1 MKSYNVFMDITIS
14 KSISIEANSEEE
26 AMKIAEERVKN
37 NPYDYA
43 RKADGYV
50 SCEIYDIYEEE

>member
-26 AMKIAEERVKN
+26 AMKIAEERVNKE
-37 NPYDYA
+37 PYYYA
-43 RKADGYV
+43 GCADSYV
-50 SCEIYDIYEEE
+50 SSEIIDIYEEE